1 MYLISE
7 LAGECGV
14 SKETIRYYERKC
26 LLPEPIRGKAGYIGI
41 PPTFWI

>member
-14 SKETIRYYERKC
+14 NKDERKC